1 MQPSNRIVIAVS
13 LILLLAACSKPAS
26 GIRLDD
32 AWVRASA
39 GTSPMGE
46 AVSMPMTAAYLQI
59 TNDSHDTDTLLGA
72 ESPAA
77 RVVEIHQTVMQN
89 DVASM
94 QHMPSVEIPGGGMLK
109 FEPGG
114 YHLMLIDLQQ
124 TLAAGDEIEITLNFE
139 NAGQVKVTAVV
150 NDWIFLD

>member
-1 MQPSNRIVIAVS
+1 MHTSNRLVFA
-13 LILLLAACSKPAS
+13 LYLFLLLTACNKPPA
-26 GIRLDD
+26 GIRIDD

-39 GTSPMGE
+39 VTSPMGE
-46 AVSMPMTAAYLQI
+46 TNNMPMTAAYLLI
-59 TNDSHDTDTLLGA
+59 TNDSHNTDRLLGA
-72 ESPAA
+72 ESAAA

-94 QHMPSVEIPGGGMLK
+94 QHMPSVEIPGGGTLK

-124 TLAAGDEIEITLNFE
+124 PLAAGDEIEITLNFE
-139 NAGQVKVTAVV
+139 TAGKVTLTAAVT
-150 NDWIFLD
+150 D

>member
-1 MQPSNRIVIAVS
+1 MKPYNRIVFTLTVF
-13 LILLLAACSKPAS
+13 LLLAACARST
-26 GIRLDD
+26 GGMRVDD

-39 GTSPMGE
+39 VTSPMGE
-46 AVSMPMTAAYLQI
+46 STALPMTAAYLLI

-94 QHMPSVEIPGGGMLK
+94 QHMSSVEIPGGGTLK

-124 TLAAGDEIEITLNFE
+124 ALAAGDEVEITLTFE
-139 NAGQVKVTAVV
+139 NAGQVTITAVV
-150 NDWIFLD
+150 NE

>member
-1 MQPSNRIVIAVS
+1 MKPNNRIVIT
-13 LILLLAACSKPAS
+13 LTLFLLLAACARPA
-26 GIRLDD
+26 GGMRVDD

-39 GTSPMGE
+39 VTSPMGE
-46 AVSMPMTAAYLQI
+46 STAMPMTAAYLLI
-59 TNDSHDTDTLLGA
+59 TNDSHDTDRLLGA

-94 QHMPSVEIPGGGMLK
+94 QHMSSVEIPGGGTLK
-109 FEPGG
+109 FEPGS

-124 TLAAGDEIEITLNFE
+124 ALAAGDEIEITLIFE
-139 NAGQVKVTAVV
+139 NAGQVKITAVV
-150 NDWIFLD
+150 ND